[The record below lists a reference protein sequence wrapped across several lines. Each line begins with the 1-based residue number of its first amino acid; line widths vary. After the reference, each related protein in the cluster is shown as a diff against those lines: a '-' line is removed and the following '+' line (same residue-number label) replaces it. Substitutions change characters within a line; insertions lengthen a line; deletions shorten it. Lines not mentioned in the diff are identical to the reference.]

1 MQIANYQAV
10 APFLYF
16 SFLALFRVK
25 CTGDGN
31 RTRTSVSA
39 HRIFVPATT
48 FVASK
53 SDLNRDGICGL
64 DFLFTIAQF
73 TLSRRYRLLSLY
85 TFPDSENIRN
95 GTWLGIAIVQK
106 VSPNLSDSTPNVSA
120 WALKLLLSP
129 ACLPVPPPRR
139 VV

>member
-1 MQIANYQAV
+1 MYRGRESNPYERFGSQDFLTNYD
-10 APFLYF
+10 
-16 SFLALFRVK
+16 FRRS
-25 CTGDGN
+25 C
-31 RTRTSVSA
+31 
-39 HRIFVPATT
+39 
-48 FVASK
+48 
-53 SDLNRDGICGL
+53 LCMICGL